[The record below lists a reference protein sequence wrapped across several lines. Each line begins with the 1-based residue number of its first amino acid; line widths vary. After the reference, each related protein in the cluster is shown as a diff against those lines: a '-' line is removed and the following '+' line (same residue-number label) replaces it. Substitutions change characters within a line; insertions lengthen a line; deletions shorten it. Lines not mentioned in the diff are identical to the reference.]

1 MNYRFHLEKY
11 KTPSSRHTC
20 PACGQKRIFVR
31 YIDSE
36 GSIKFPN
43 YVGRCNREQKCGY
56 HYTPK
61 QYFIDNPTE
70 KEEWNALPILQKQV
84 RENVEPDYL
93 DQALLNKSLK
103 HYDANNLFLFFQS
116 KFGCGVSEQ
125 LFRKYRVGTAN
136 HWNGSTVFWQ
146 IDQQDRIR
154 TGKIM
159 LYEPLT
165 GKRVKN
171 PHSHITWVHSLL
183 KQENYQLKQCFFG
196 EHLLHENKSSP
207 IAIVE
212 SEKTALI
219 ASIYIPQYLWIA
231 TGGKNGCLTKDNMVV
246 LKNRKV
252 VLFPDLGAR
261 EYWNT
266 KSLQMLDLGIN
277 SIVSD
282 YLESRASKEE
292 IEEGYDIADFLLQKK
307 TKQMSLHEFVAKN
320 PQLQQLIDTF
330 QLEPVRDKYHFP
342 NV

>member
-31 YIDSE
+31 YVDSKE
-36 GSIKFPN
+36 SIKFPN

-70 KEEWNALPILQKQV
+70 KEEQQTFPIFQKHD
-84 RENVEPDYL
+84 RETVEPDYL

-103 HYDANNLFLFFQS
+103 HYDTNNLFLFFQS
-116 KFGCGVSEQ
+116 KFGYSVSEL
-125 LFRKYRVGTAN
+125 LFKKYQVGTAN

-159 LYEPLT
+159 LYDPQT
-165 GKRVKN
+165 GKRVKK

-196 EHLLHENKSSP
+196 EHLLRENKTSP

-212 SEKTALI
+212 SEKTAMV
-219 ASIYIPQYLWIA
+219 ASIYIPQYIWIA
-231 TGGKNGCLTKDNMVV
+231 TGGKNGCLNQDNMLV

-252 VLFPDLGAR
+252 VLFPDLGAKDYWDIKR
-261 EYWNT
+261 E
-266 KSLQMLDLGIN
+266 QMSDLGIEV
-277 SIVSD
+277 IVSD
-282 YLESRASKEE
+282 YLERYASKEQ
-292 IEEGYDIADFLLQKK
+292 IKEGYDIADFLIKSSPQKNICQ
-307 TKQMSLHEFVAKN
+307 QMIEKN
-320 PQLQQLIDTF
+320 PMLNLLIETF
-330 QLEPVRDKYHFP
+330 ELKVI
-342 NV
+342 